1 MSLRRFI
8 RYLFGMLILALGS
21 VVAIKSSLG
30 VSPITSLPFG
40 INNVTNISI
49 GTASAILYISYVAIQ
64 FFILKK
70 DFKKLQLLQIVFAI
84 LFGNIVNFFNGIIN
98 INFNNFLFNLAL
110 LLLSF
115 VFTALGVTLTIKA
128 NLVPVAPDGLVQ
140 ALSQKH
146 NVPFGKIK
154 IYFDLIVVILSCSLM
169 LCVKDGIEGIGIGTI
184 LSVFTVGKM
193 ISYFSK
199 EEVLE

>member
-1 MSLRRFI
+1 MLLIKLSRFI

-21 VVAIKSSLG
+21 VVAIKSGLG

-49 GTASAILYISYVAIQ
+49 GTASSILYISYVAIQ

-84 LFGNIVNFFNGIIN
+84 LFGNIVNFFDGIIT
-98 INFNNFLFNLAL
+98 INLNNFLFNLAL

-115 VFTALGVTLTIKA
+115 VFTALG
-128 NLVPVAPDGLVQ
+128 VAPDGLVQ

-154 IYFDLIVVILSCSLM
+154 IYFDLIVVMLSCSLM
-169 LCVKDGIEGIGIGTI
+169 LCVKGGIEGIGIGTI